1 MRDHRSLEAWRTANR
16 VLHLVIDFQEHYWKP
31 AARCLFEQLARSA
44 LLTQINIAEGY
55 ALRSPGKVR
64 YHLEAAYGQAVE
76 TADMLDVL
84 MVRRWAPKGELDEA
98 IAHCQQT
105 QAQILGLIKSQRVA

>member
-16 VLHLVIDFQEHYWKP
+16 LLHLVIDFQEHYWKP
-31 AARCLFEQLARSA
+31 AARCLLEQLARSA
-44 LLTQINIAEGY
+44 LLTQINIAEAY

-64 YHLEAAYGQAVE
+64 DHLETAYGLAVE
-76 TADMLDVL
+76 TADMLEVL
-84 MVRRWAPKGELDEA
+84 MVRRWAPRGELDEA

-105 QAQILGLIKSQRVA
+105 QTQILGLIKSQRVA